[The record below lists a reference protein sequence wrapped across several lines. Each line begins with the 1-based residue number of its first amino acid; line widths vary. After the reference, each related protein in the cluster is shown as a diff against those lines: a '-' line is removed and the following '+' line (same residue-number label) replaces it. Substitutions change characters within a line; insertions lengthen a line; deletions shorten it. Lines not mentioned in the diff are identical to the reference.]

1 MHYPKKLIIM
11 MGRLKTVA
19 ASVAVLVMVVSCQ
32 PKGNQ
37 LVDARVD
44 LYIGTYTQNGSQG
57 IYKVKFDTIMGSL
70 GGNTLVAKL
79 ENPSYLCLSSDNS
92 KLLAVSEG
100 GGPST
105 IYSFAIN
112 VADGMLQP
120 IDTVATAGNGPC
132 YVSLINGNLV
142 GVANYGSGSVTVN
155 GLDEQGRFTAK
166 SQLFQNSGHGPRAD
180 RQEGPHVHCVRPDL
194 KGQYVYAT
202 DLGIDRVKVFKVA
215 GDSLAFAGEIGM
227 EAGAGPRHIDFHPSG
242 KTMVVVNELN
252 QTVDVMTPDSL
263 GIFSKR
269 LQTIHLLPDTIK
281 GAFTSADIHFSADG
295 RYLYATN
302 RGYDCVVVMKVDA
315 ETMKLEV
322 IGRNDEKLKWP
333 RNFTLDPSN
342 NFVLVANQN
351 GNDVVVYR
359 RDKQTGLLTLTGSR
373 FEIGSPVC
381 LKFAN
386 R

>member
-1 MHYPKKLIIM
+1 M
-11 MGRLKTVA
+11 MMRLKSFLCPAALMLVVA
-19 ASVAVLVMVVSCQ
+19 CSQ
-32 PKGNQ
+32 PKVNQ
-37 LVDARVD
+37 QVDARCA

-57 IYKVKFDTIMGSL
+57 IYKVMFDTVAGSF
-70 GGNTLVAKL
+70 GRDTLVAKL
-79 ENPSYLCLSSDNS
+79 ENPSYLCLSADNS

-100 GGPST
+100 NGPST
-105 IYSFAIN
+105 IYSFAVN
-112 VADGMLQP
+112 GVDGMLQP
-120 IDTVATAGNGPC
+120 LDTVATAGAGPC
-132 YVSLINGNLV
+132 YVSLTNGNLV

-155 GLDEQGRFTAK
+155 ELDEQGQFTSK
-166 SQLFQNSGHGPRAD
+166 SQLFQNSGKGPRTD

-242 KTMVVVNELN
+242 KSMVVINELN
-252 QTVDVMTPDSL
+252 QTVDVMTPDSA

-269 LQTIHLLPDTIK
+269 LQTVQLLLDTIR
-281 GAFTSADIHFSADG
+281 GSLTSADIHFSADG

-302 RGYDCVVVMKVDA
+302 RGYDCVIVMKVDA
-315 ETMKLEV
+315 DSQKLEV
-322 IGRNDEKLKWP
+322 VGRNDEKLKWP

-359 RDKQTGLLTLTGSR
+359 RDKQTGLLTLTASR
-373 FEIGSPVC
+373 LEVGSPVC

-386 R
+386 N

>member
-1 MHYPKKLIIM
+1 MVK
-11 MGRLKTVA
+11 RVKTIAV
-19 ASVAVLVMVVSCQ
+19 SVAVLIMVACAQ

-37 LVDARVD
+37 QVDARVD
-44 LYIGTYTQNGSQG
+44 LYIGTYTQNGSEG
-57 IYKVKFDTIMGSL
+57 IYKVMFDTVMGSF
-70 GGNTLVAKL
+70 GSHMLVAKV
-79 ENPSYLCLSSDNS
+79 ENPSYLCLSSNNS

-105 IYSFAIN
+105 IYSFAVN
-112 VADGMLQP
+112 ATDGTLQP

-132 YVSLINGNLV
+132 YVSIINGNLV
-142 GVANYGSGSVTVN
+142 GVANYGAGSVTVN

-166 SQLFQNSGHGPRAD
+166 SQLFQNSGQGPRAD
-180 RQEGPHVHCVRPDL
+180 RQEAPHVHCVRPDL

-202 DLGIDRVKVFKVA
+202 DLGIDRVKVFKVE
-215 GDSLAFAGEIGM
+215 GDSLSAAGEIVM
-227 EAGAGPRHIDFHPSG
+227 EAFAGPRHIDFHPSG
-242 KTMVVVNELN
+242 KSMVVVNELN
-252 QTVDVMTPDSL
+252 QTVDVMVADSS

-269 LQTIHLLPDTIK
+269 LQTVHLLPDTMQ

-295 RYLYATN
+295 RHLYATN
-302 RGYDCVVVMKVDA
+302 RGYDCVIVMKVDA
-315 ETMKLEV
+315 ETQKLEV

-373 FEIGSPVC
+373 LEVGSPVC
-381 LKFAN
+381 LKFVSN
-386 R
+386 